1 MSLLSSLRERYSRT
15 LIVEVKSSDLETA
28 FIKLFLKDID
38 YDFKRAK
45 ASVAPET
52 YKGQTVTQV
61 KLT

>member
-15 LIVEVKSSDLETA
+15 LILEVKSSDLETA

-38 YDFKRAK
+38 YDFKRAN

-52 YKGQTVTQV
+52 YKG
-61 KLT
+61 